1 MLFLL
6 SFLISKNTKSSLEEG
21 FRLTQIMG
29 SASSSS
35 TNISIQLMIKYEYKK
50 ETLIEST
57 IENRL
62 NDLGG
67 KGWELVLLMPIPLRA
82 SLDVYRI
89 F

>member
-35 TNISIQLMIKYEYKK
+35 TNISIQLMIKYEYKRDV
-50 ETLIEST
+50 
-57 IENRL
+57 NRKH
-62 NDLGG
+62 DRKSIKRFRRKRLG
-67 KGWELVLLMPIPLRA
+67 A
-82 SLDVYRI
+82 SIAYANTT
-89 F
+89 

>member
-1 MLFLL
+1 V
-6 SFLISKNTKSSLEEG
+6 
-21 FRLTQIMG
+21 G

-35 TNISIQLMIKYEYKK
+35 TNISIHDKIRVQK

-67 KGWELVLLMPIPLRA
+67 KGWELVLLMPIPLEPTA
-82 SLDVYRI
+82 LFTGYFKRI
-89 F
+89 KDS

>member
-1 MLFLL
+1 M
-6 SFLISKNTKSSLEEG
+6 IYDTK
-21 FRLTQIMG
+21 
-29 SASSSS
+29 
-35 TNISIQLMIKYEYKK
+35 KK

-82 SLDVYRI
+82 LTLYLQDILKGSKILKPNTVGIAISRCR
-89 F
+89 

>member
-1 MLFLL
+1 
-6 SFLISKNTKSSLEEG
+6 
-21 FRLTQIMG
+21 
-29 SASSSS
+29 
-35 TNISIQLMIKYEYKK
+35 MIKYDTKKK

-82 SLDVYRI
+82 LTLYLQDILKGSKILKPNTVGIAISRCR
-89 F
+89 

>member
-6 SFLISKNTKSSLEEG
+6 SFLISKNTKSSLEG

>member
-1 MLFLL
+1 
-6 SFLISKNTKSSLEEG
+6 
-21 FRLTQIMG
+21 MG
-29 SASSSS
+29 SASSS

-67 KGWELVLLMPIPLRA
+67 KGWELVFYA
-82 SLDVYRI
+82 NTT
-89 F
+89 

>member
-1 MLFLL
+1 
-6 SFLISKNTKSSLEEG
+6 
-21 FRLTQIMG
+21 
-29 SASSSS
+29 
-35 TNISIQLMIKYEYKK
+35 MIKYEYKK

-82 SLDVYRI
+82 SLDALFTGYFKRI
-89 F
+89 KDS

>member
-1 MLFLL
+1 
-6 SFLISKNTKSSLEEG
+6 
-21 FRLTQIMG
+21 MG
-29 SASSSS
+29 VSSSS

-67 KGWELVLLMPIPLRA
+67 KGWELVLLMQYHLEPALTLYLQDILKDQRF
-82 SLDVYRI
+82 LNQTQLG
-89 F
+89 

>member
-1 MLFLL
+1 
-6 SFLISKNTKSSLEEG
+6 
-21 FRLTQIMG
+21 
-29 SASSSS
+29 
-35 TNISIQLMIKYEYKK
+35 MIKYEYKK

-82 SLDVYRI
+82 SLDALFTGYFKGSKILKPNTVGIAISRCRC
-89 F
+89 